1 MATIKAPSAREV
13 AHVAFDEAILA
24 KLRADLP
31 AVADATIAAVV
42 EEVAQYAD
50 DPTGSIAIKL
60 TYAVQ
65 QALRGF
71 LRLAA
76 RPRGT
81 DPGTPMAPTLE
92 AAYALGRGEARSGR
106 NIDALLSAYRIGA
119 RAAWREW
126 SASCVAAGMPSA
138 TLAVFAE
145 LVFAYIDE
153 LSAASVAGHS
163 DELANT
169 GRVRERH
176 LEQLGQS
183 LLGGATAD
191 ELAADAQ
198 RAEWDPPET
207 LTAVVLP
214 SSHARTVVASLDP
227 RCVRLDGALVGLAR
241 SGDAEMTILLVPDIS
256 TRKRTALLQSVRG
269 LQAYVGPA
277 RDWMQVRESYL
288 RARRAL
294 DLDLLTATN
303 LEVIDTDRHLPSLIL
318 QADPAALDDLRT
330 LVLAPIMER
339 PNASADRLTQTL
351 RLWLLHH
358 GRRDEIAAALHVHPQ
373 TVRYRVGQLR
383 ELYGDR
389 LVDPEFV
396 LALTLA
402 LAIPPIK

>member
-1 MATIKAPSAREV
+1 MAPKKRSVPREV
-13 AHVAFDEAILA
+13 AHVALDKSILTQ
-24 KLRADLP
+24 LRADLP
-31 AVADATIAAVV
+31 AVADVTIAAVV
-42 EEVAQYAD
+42 TDVSQYRE

-92 AAYALGRGEARSGR
+92 AAYTLGRGEARMGR
-106 NIDALLSAYRIGA
+106 NIDALLSAYRVGA

-126 SASCVAAGMPSA
+126 SATCVSAGMSSE

-169 GRVRERH
+169 GRARERH
-176 LEQLGQS
+176 LEQLGLS
-183 LLGGATAD
+183 LLLGAD
-191 ELAADAQ
+191 HNQLAADSK
-198 RAEWDPPET
+198 RAEWDPPAT

-214 SSHARTVVASLDP
+214 RALVRTVVVSLDP
-227 RCVRLDGALVGLAR
+227 RCLRLDSASLKLVDSNSEL
-241 SGDAEMTILLVPDIS
+241 TVLLVPDAS
-256 TRKRTALLQSVRG
+256 GRKRASLLRDVRG
-269 LQAYVGPA
+269 LHAYVGPT
-277 RDWMQVRESYL
+277 REWTQVRESYL

-294 DLDLLTATN
+294 ELDLLATTK
-303 LEVIDTDRHLPSLIL
+303 LDVIDTDRHLPSLIL
-318 QADPAALDDLRT
+318 QADPAALDDLRA
-330 LVLAPIMER
+330 LVLQPITER
-339 PNASADRLTQTL
+339 PDASADRLTQTL

-358 GRRDEIAAALHVHPQ
+358 GRRDEIAEALHVHPQ

-383 ELYGDR
+383 ELYGAR
-389 LVDPEFV
+389 LADPEFV
-396 LALTLA
+396 LALTVA
-402 LAIPPIK
+402 LAIPPPAR